1 MDQHNEIQ
9 QQIDIVTNVS
19 HEIRT
24 PLHAMMG
31 FSQLL
36 LQTELTEV
44 QREYVSQIDTSSR
57 HLLKLVNAIL
67 DIAKL
72 DAGKMKVEKIP
83 FFLDEV
89 MDQAIHMVALQAQSK
104 GIEVLSSL
112 GQAVPLGLLGDPLRL
127 GQILINLL
135 HNAVKFTETGYV
147 LLSVEAV
154 CLRESTGE
162 LRFTVQDTGIGMDAK
177 QVKNLFQHFVQGDVS
192 IVRRY
197 GGTGLGLSISAKL
210 VELMGGKLSVQ
221 SDIGIGTTFSF
232 TLEFPLSPMQEIAKM
247 VPNANLYAD
256 NVIIVA
262 IDSLERKLLAQQI
275 RDYGFT
281 TVVMDSLAG
290 YAPLASSQDQHQQD
304 VLLIIDHETLSWS
317 DFLFDHPKIPALI
330 LRTSK
335 ESTECD
341 RVSQRGREHIV
352 ILRKPV
358 SPIMII
364 DKLCRLLQ
372 RPTTLAPSATIHQ
385 DLTPIVST
393 KEIAWDTKQALL
405 RLRKEIAT
413 HAFRAQDTMA
423 SLMQNTALSDLDTF
437 KRLKDRID
445 QFDYDQAQQILDDL
459 FRSL

>member
-1 MDQHNEIQ
+1 MDQQNEIQ

-44 QREYVSQIDTSSR
+44 QREYVTQIDTSSR

-89 MDQAIHMVALQAQSK
+89 MDQSIHMVALQAQSK

-112 GQAVPLGLLGDPLRL
+112 GQAVPLGLIGDPLRL
-127 GQILINLL
+127 GQILINLM
-135 HNAVKFTETGYV
+135 HNAVKFTEKGYV

-154 CLRESTGE
+154 RLRESTGE
-162 LRFTVQDTGIGMDAK
+162 LRFSVQDTGIGMDAL
-177 QVKNLFQHFVQGDVS
+177 QVKNLFQHFVQGDDS

-232 TLEFPLSPMQEIAKM
+232 TLEFPLSPMHEVAKM
-247 VPNANLYAD
+247 VPHVDVDATC
-256 NVIIVA
+256 VIIVA

-275 RDYGFT
+275 RNYGFST
-281 TVVMDSLAG
+281 LVVDSIA
-290 YAPLASSQDQHQQD
+290 ACVPQTANQEQQSND
-304 VLLIIDHETLSWS
+304 LLLIIDHETLSWS
-317 DFLFDHPKIPALI
+317 DFLFDNPKIPALI
-330 LRTSK
+330 LRTSR
-335 ESTECD
+335 ESADCD
-341 RVSQRGREHIV
+341 VVGQRGREHTV
-352 ILRKPV
+352 ILRKPI

-372 RPTTLAPSATIHQ
+372 RSTTLAYPSTLQQVATS
-385 DLTPIVST
+385 LVTT
-393 KEIAWDTKQALL
+393 KEIALDTKQALL

-423 SLMQNTALSDLDTF
+423 SLMQSTSLSELETF
-437 KRLKDRID
+437 KHLKERID